1 MQNLGNIQYNMG
13 EIKKSRR
20 PWVISALVTVAVLAV
35 VFSQQIGKKEA
46 AGVDL
51 GLSDIRQVRTASVKD
66 LSLDK
71 DPLPLLGK
79 VQSQSSATIYS
90 QVSGE
95 VIALYKKLGDAVW
108 DNQVIAEL
116 NNWSQR
122 SAVTQAKA
130 SVEVVQ
136 ANLDKI
142 KKGGTDT
149 QISILKTTLDNSQ
162 KTLDET
168 KTSVISVLND
178 AFAKAD
184 DSVRNRIDIMFRD
197 PRGTNPQILFSVS
210 DSQLEIDIEWERLV
224 IEEML
229 NEWSIALSDLSVED
243 NLINKLDVRKTD
255 VDSIRSFLDK
265 MALAVNVLSS
275 NSGLS
280 ETTINIWKSSI
291 SGTRSI
297 INGAIASLSASK
309 NALNGVQ
316 SGFEIAQLNYDQ
328 AETGGRSE
336 DVTAAEAQLKQVE
349 AGLQSAYANLEK
361 TIIRASIS
369 GTINTLNLE
378 KGDFV
383 SAFQPVVKLA
393 NNNSLEVIAYITEE
407 DRIDIM
413 VGAKVMVGSQ
423 WQGEVK
429 NIAPAID
436 AQTKKIKVEI
446 NVKSSDFNLTNGQS
460 VALFI
465 ERDNQ
470 DDQKE
475 ITEFSIPI
483 SALKIGSDDIAVFT
497 VDEENKLVS
506 HPVTMGPILG
516 EKIII
521 KEGLT
526 ADMEIVVDARGLK
539 KGETVESQK

>member
-51 GLSDIRQVRTASVKD
+51 GLSDIRQVKVVSVRD

-446 NVKSSDFNLTNGQS
+446 NVKSADFNLTNGQS
-460 VALFI
+460 VALSV
-465 ERDNQ
+465 ERVTQ

-483 SALKIGSDDIAVFT
+483 SALKIGSDDTVVFT
-497 VDEENKLVS
+497 VDGENKLVS
-506 HPVTMGPILG
+506 HSVTMGPILG

>member
-446 NVKSSDFNLTNGQS
+446 NVKSADFNLTNGQS
-460 VALFI
+460 VALSV
-465 ERDNQ
+465 ERVTQ

-483 SALKIGSDDIAVFT
+483 SALKIGSDDTVVFT
-497 VDEENKLVS
+497 VDGENKLVS
-506 HPVTMGPILG
+506 HSVTMGPILG

>member
-51 GLSDIRQVRTASVKD
+51 GLSDIRQVKVVSVRD

>member
-1 MQNLGNIQYNMG
+1 
-13 EIKKSRR
+13 
-20 PWVISALVTVAVLAV
+20 
-35 VFSQQIGKKEA
+35 
-46 AGVDL
+46 
-51 GLSDIRQVRTASVKD
+51 
-66 LSLDK
+66 
-71 DPLPLLGK
+71 
-79 VQSQSSATIYS
+79 
-90 QVSGE
+90 VSGE

>member
-51 GLSDIRQVRTASVKD
+51 GLSDIRQVKVVSVRD

-168 KTSVISVLND
+168 KMSVISVLND

-383 SAFQPVVKLA
+383 SAFQPVVNLA

-407 DRIDIM
+407 DRTDIT

-475 ITEFSIPI
+475 ITEISIPI

>member
-1 MQNLGNIQYNMG
+1 MVNFEIIQNNIRKTRKLSHNQWSL
-13 EIKKSRR
+13 IF
-20 PWVISALVTVAVLAV
+20 VIIAILAV
-35 VFSQQIGKKEA
+35 VFYWQVIIRENVEDVMA
-46 AGVDL
+46 P
-51 GLSDIRQVRTASVKD
+51 SDIRQVRIASVRD

-95 VIALYKKLGDAVW
+95 VIGLYKKLGDTVW
-108 DNQVIAEL
+108 ADQIIAEL

-446 NVKSSDFNLTNGQS
+446 NVKSADFNLTNGQS
-460 VALFI
+460 VALSV
-465 ERDNQ
+465 ERVTQ

-483 SALKIGSDDIAVFT
+483 SALKIGSDDTVVFT
-497 VDEENKLVS
+497 VDGENKLVS
-506 HPVTMGPILG
+506 HSVTMGPILG

>member
-51 GLSDIRQVRTASVKD
+51 GLSDIRQVKVVSVRD

-291 SGTRSI
+291 SGTRYI